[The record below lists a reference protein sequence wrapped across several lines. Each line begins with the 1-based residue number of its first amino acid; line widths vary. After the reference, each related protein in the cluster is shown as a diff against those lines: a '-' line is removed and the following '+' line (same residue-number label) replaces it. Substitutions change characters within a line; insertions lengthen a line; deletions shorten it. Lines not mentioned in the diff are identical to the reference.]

1 MQISQPCLCPGC
13 VDLKSVEYL
22 YLFVRIPPST
32 SLSWQ
37 KLCIKRLNIWNWRK
51 ICRKVIPNIDMKFR
65 PKVPIFP
72 RKRLA
77 ITAGKRQPSSPTPPP
92 TPHNNKQE
100 SSDNN
105 KNSFNSFSTWHM
117 YWPSSERS
125 TSLQKLCTDTNW
137 CDLYYNLDNDPLIQV
152 WMDVI

>member
-22 YLFVRIPPST
+22 YLFVRILPST
-32 SLSWQ
+32 SLSWP

-77 ITAGKRQPSSPTPPP
+77 ITAEKCPHLLYHPP
-92 TPHNNKQE
+92 TLHPTIISKYQVTRI
-100 SSDNN
+100 
-105 KNSFNSFSTWHM
+105 KTVSTHFL
-117 YWPSSERS
+117 PDTCTGLRLNVQHPCKSCVQIQIDAIDTI
-125 TSLQKLCTDTNW
+125 TSIMILW
-137 CDLYYNLDNDPLIQV
+137 YRFE
-152 WMDVI
+152 WM